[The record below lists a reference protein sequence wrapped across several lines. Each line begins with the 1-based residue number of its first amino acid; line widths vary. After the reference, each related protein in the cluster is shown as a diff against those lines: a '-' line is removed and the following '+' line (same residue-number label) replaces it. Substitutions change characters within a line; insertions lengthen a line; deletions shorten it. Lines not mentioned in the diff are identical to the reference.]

1 MANGKLDY
9 NPPTVSA
16 RSGASS
22 ASYSLASAL
31 KDVMEAAIAA
41 DAQAAQSS
49 YEKIKEFAYNLD
61 EENGRM
67 RRAVRGNT
75 SALAMAAFT
84 MRTPQGRY
92 QEVAI
97 PQISMMPLPLLQI
110 KEVEFDMEFSMQI
123 QHEPSASLTGTA
135 ESGRPVLV
143 VGSSSPSGSL
153 EGDTSTHMRVTV
165 KMEQADLP
173 GGIKLL
179 LQSAA
184 NGLTVND
191 ADNESA
197 E

>member
-1 MANGKLDY
+1 MGNSKLDY
-9 NPPTVSA
+9 VPPTVSA
-16 RSGASS
+16 RSGTSQ

-31 KDVMEAAIAA
+31 KDVMEATIAA

-61 EENGRM
+61 EGNGRM
-67 RRAVRGNT
+67 RRAVHGNT

-123 QHEPSASLTGTA
+123 QRQEAGLSGT
-135 ESGRPVLV
+135 SDTGRPIMV
-143 VGSSSPSGSL
+143 VGGTSPGGL
-153 EGDTSTHMRVTV
+153 QDGDSSTHMRVTV
-165 KMEQADLP
+165 KMGQSDIPA
-173 GGIKLL
+173 GIKML

-184 NGLTVND
+184 NGLTVSEVND
-191 ADNESA
+191 EPT